1 MPVFTTEV
9 DAFEES
15 FPAVKE
21 VDVFDELFPTVE
33 YFSTVTE
40 VDVSDEPCF
49 VTVSF
54 SSVESSR
61 IAKDVTAVLSNIL
74 GGSCDER
81 FLLALTSASS
91 SVQENF
97 TAVLIGN
104 LRLQQS
110 CAGGFRICNNKI
122 KTLDFFYL
130 NRTFFT
136 SDKCTYITVHQPL
149 HTKNCKSS
157 TTKLNQKCTL
167 VHVFICS
174 ENNPYLIP
182 YQTFQ
187 EMTNQFV
194 CEDIKTNNFRRT
206 FDLPA

>member
-15 FPAVKE
+15 FPAVK
-21 VDVFDELFPTVE
+21 
-33 YFSTVTE
+33 E

-97 TAVLIGN
+97 SAVLIGN

-110 CAGGFRICNNKI
+110 CAGGFGICNSKI
-122 KTLDFFYL
+122 KPIKTIDMKVTVKSSMQNGVEKNKKIGFFYL
-130 NRTFFT
+130 NRTFF
-136 SDKCTYITVHQPL
+136 I
-149 HTKNCKSS
+149 
-157 TTKLNQKCTL
+157 
-167 VHVFICS
+167 
-174 ENNPYLIP
+174 
-182 YQTFQ
+182 
-187 EMTNQFV
+187 
-194 CEDIKTNNFRRT
+194 
-206 FDLPA
+206 

>member
-97 TAVLIGN
+97 SAVLIGN

-110 CAGGFRICNNKI
+110 CAGGFGICNSKI
-122 KTLDFFYL
+122 KPIKTIDM
-130 NRTFFT
+130 
-136 SDKCTYITVHQPL
+136 KVTV
-149 HTKNCKSS
+149 KSS
-157 TTKLNQKCTL
+157 MQNGVEKNKKIGFFLFK
-167 VHVFICS
+167 
-174 ENNPYLIP
+174 
-182 YQTFQ
+182 
-187 EMTNQFV
+187 
-194 CEDIKTNNFRRT
+194 
-206 FDLPA
+206 